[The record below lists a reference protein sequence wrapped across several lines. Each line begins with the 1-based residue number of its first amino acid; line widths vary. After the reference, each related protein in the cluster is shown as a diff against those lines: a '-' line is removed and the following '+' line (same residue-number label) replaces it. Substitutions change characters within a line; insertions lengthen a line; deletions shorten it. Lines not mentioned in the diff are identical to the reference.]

1 MDESRFTKGVMSA
14 WTWIRLRKMSSRFA
28 IVYTKQPFCI
38 RVTPRLRWKLL
49 DETVYK
55 ALKACGKLQQEE
67 FFTTWITRILLNEC
81 SSERKRRGR
90 MAPLET
96 LPETAVEQFDAL
108 PLKEAIRRLPQ
119 ELKQVIIPRYFAG
132 YTLRETADILQLPLG
147 TVATRQRRALAL
159 LRLELSEEGSYGS

>member
-1 MDESRFTKGVMSA
+1 MDESRFNERSDVSVDMDTFAQNVEQ
-14 WTWIRLRKMSSRFA
+14 IRHRLYKTA
-28 IVYTKQPFCI
+28 LLYTGDPSTA
-38 RVTPRLRWKLL
+38 VEVL

-108 PLKEAIRRLPQ
+108 PLKEAIRRLPP
-119 ELKQVIIPRYFAG
+119 ELKQVLIPRYFAG

-147 TVATRQRRALAL
+147 TVATRQRRALTL
-159 LRLELSEEGSYGS
+159 LRLDLSEEGSYGS